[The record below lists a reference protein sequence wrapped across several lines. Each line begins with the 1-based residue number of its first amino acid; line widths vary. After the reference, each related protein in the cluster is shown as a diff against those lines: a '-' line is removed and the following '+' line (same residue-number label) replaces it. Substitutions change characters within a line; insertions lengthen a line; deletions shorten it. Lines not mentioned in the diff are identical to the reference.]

1 MPYLLNVVYLLLLV
15 LFSPWLLYAAIRKGK
30 YREGLGAKFLGRL
43 PRRTGTGRCIWL
55 HAVSVGEINVLGTL
69 LLQLEQEHPTWECV
83 ISTTTKTG
91 YALAKK
97 KYAPRPVFYCPL
109 DFSWA
114 VNRAL
119 RSIRPDLLLLV
130 ELELWPNLIWAAQR
144 QNVKVAIVNGRLS
157 EHSLRGYCRIRSF
170 VAAVL
175 RSLDLVAVQNTEYA
189 ERFRQLGARP
199 ETTQVTGSIKF
210 DGAETDRGNPKTQRL
225 AALWGLQPDDVVFL
239 AGSTQHPEEALALEV
254 YRQLAPDHPRLRLIL
269 TPRHSERFAD
279 VAELLDQCGVPW
291 QRRSTLET
299 QGPNPAARILL
310 IDTIGELA
318 AWWGAGRIAYVGGSL
333 GRRGGQ
339 NMIEPAAYGSAV
351 SFGPNTSNFRDVV
364 AMLLDRQ
371 AAVVVQDAKEL
382 TAFVRRCIDEP
393 TFAEELGRRA
403 QQLVT
408 EQLGAAQRTSQLID
422 LLLQNDP
429 DQPGR
434 TTPKPGHL
442 TPTSG

>member
-30 YREGLGAKFLGRL
+30 YREGLGAKFLGRV
-43 PRRTGTGRCIWL
+43 PQRTGAGRCVWL
-55 HAVSVGEINVLGTL
+55 HAVSVGEINVLGPL
-69 LLQLEQEHPTWECV
+69 LLQLEQEHPSWECV

-91 YALAKK
+91 YALARK

-119 RSIRPDLLLLV
+119 RSVRPDLLVLV

-144 QNVKVAIVNGRLS
+144 QDTKVAIVNGRLS
-157 EHSLRGYCRIRSF
+157 EHSARGYRRIRPF

-175 RSLDLVAVQNTEYA
+175 RSLDLVAVQNAEYA

-199 ETTQVTGSIKF
+199 ETVQVTGSIKF
-210 DGAETDRGNPKTQRL
+210 DGAETERGNPKTQRL
-225 AALWGLQPDDVVFL
+225 AALWGLQPEDVVFL
-239 AGSTQHPEEALALEV
+239 AGSTQSPEEALALEV
-254 YRQLAPDHPRLRLIL
+254 FRRLTPDHPRLRLIL
-269 TPRHSERFAD
+269 TPRHPERFAE
-279 VAELLDQCGVPW
+279 VAELLDRCGLPW

-299 QGPNPAARILL
+299 QGPNPAASVLL

-318 AWWGAGRIAYVGGSL
+318 AWWGAARIAYVGGSM

-339 NMIEPAAYGSAV
+339 NMIEPAAYGAAV

-364 AMLLDRQ
+364 ALLLDRQ
-371 AAVVVQDAKEL
+371 AAVVVQDAPEL
-382 TAFVRRCIDEP
+382 TEFVRRCIEEP
-393 TFAEELGRRA
+393 AFAEELGRRA
-403 QQLVT
+403 QQLVI
-408 EQLGAAQRTSQLID
+408 EQLGAAKRTSQLIGS
-422 LLLQNDP
+422 LFEIDP
-429 DQPGR
+429 DRSGR
-434 TTPKPGHL
+434 LTTA
-442 TPTSG
+442 TE